1 MKGLTKHLMNNN
13 IKVLKAFENINRKM
27 FYEIDNLCKGD
38 VKMKKQKLVAA
49 TLAVL
54 SIGNLAMLKP
64 TNVYAAKNDKEIIRV
79 AHNQSTDHPTH
90 IGMEAFELHIEEEL
104 GDKYD
109 VQLYPSELLGTQTN
123 LVQLTQTGAIEIT
136 VASNSI
142 LETFNPVFQIFNLP
156 YLFDSTEV
164 YHETMNDP
172 EIVEPIF
179 NDTAESG
186 FITVAWLD
194 AGTRNFYIYD
204 TVIETPADLSGKK
217 VRVQQSPTNVRMME
231 LLGGSATPMGFG
243 DVYTAIQSSIIDGA
257 ENNELALTENG
268 HGDVVKNYSYT
279 HHQMIP
285 DEVIV
290 STRFLEE
297 LPAAEREVFDEGF
310 QLMQDVQHDAW
321 NEKVEEAKLNAQN
334 EMRVKFNYPDMK
346 PFQEAV
352 EPLHQE
358 MLEKNPE
365 LKEVFQQIQE
375 KNENYRQTQ
384 DKDEE

>member
-1 MKGLTKHLMNNN
+1 
-13 IKVLKAFENINRKM
+13 
-27 FYEIDNLCKGD
+27 
-38 VKMKKQKLVAA
+38 MKKLKLAA
-49 TLAVL
+49 ASLAVL
-54 SIGNLAMLKP
+54 GLGALGLGKP
-64 TNVYAAKNDKEIIRV
+64 TNVHAARSDREIIRV

-90 IGMEAFELHIEEEL
+90 IGMEAFEEHIEDAL

-109 VQLYPSELLGTQTN
+109 VQLYPSELFGTQTN
-123 LVQLTQTGAIEIT
+123 LVQLTQTGAIEMT

-156 YLFDSTEV
+156 YLFDSPEV
-164 YHETMNDP
+164 YHEVMNDSD
-172 EIVEPIF
+172 IVDPIF
-179 NDTAESG
+179 ADTAESG
-186 FITVAWLD
+186 FVTVAWLD

-204 TVIETPADLSGKK
+204 TEVETPADLAGKK

-297 LPAAEREVFDEGF
+297 LPADERAIFDEGF
-310 QLMQDVQHDAW
+310 QLLQDVQHEAW
-321 NEKVEEAKLNAQN
+321 SEKVEEAKDHAQN
-334 EMRVKFNYPDMK
+334 EMGVKFNYPDMQ
-346 PFQEAV
+346 PFQDAV
-352 EPLHQE
+352 MPLHQE

-365 LKEVFQQIQE
+365 LEGVYQQIQD
-375 KNENYRQTQ
+375 KNEAHAQMQ
-384 DKDEE
+384 DEDEE